1 MGVTVIPP
9 APLITAT
16 LLWRR
21 MGSLLGCR
29 ARISTAAGRPAGGL
43 RTDNFSKPI
52 EITVGDDDARQPAD
66 VQVAE

>member
-9 APLITAT
+9 APLMTAN

-21 MGSLLGCR
+21 MESLLGDR
-29 ARISTAAGRPAGGL
+29 ARTSTSAGRPADRL
-43 RTDNFSKPI
+43 PTNNFSKPI
-52 EITVGDDDARQPAD
+52 EITAGDDDARQPAD